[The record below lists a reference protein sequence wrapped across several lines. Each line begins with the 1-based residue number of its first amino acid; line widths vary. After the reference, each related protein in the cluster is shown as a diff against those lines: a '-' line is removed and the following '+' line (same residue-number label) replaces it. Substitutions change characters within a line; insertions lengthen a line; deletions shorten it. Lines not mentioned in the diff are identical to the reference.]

1 MPKFIIAGP
10 VGKSTFVALGF
21 PGGRWQCWGSRFLG
35 GIVYVFLKGNQT
47 VRTFSG
53 KAEYFGAGVCVVPSL
68 LMSLLYTMVL
78 LGQALDVQYL
88 AFVTSF
94 GAVVR

>member
-1 MPKFIIAGP
+1 MTEFIVTGP
-10 VGKSTFVALGF
+10 VGESTFVALGF
-21 PGGRWQCWGSRFLG
+21 PWGRRQCWASRFLG
-35 GIVYVFLKGNQT
+35 EIVYVFLKSNQT

-53 KAEYFGAGVCVVPSL
+53 KVECFGAGVFVVPSL
-68 LMSLLYTMVL
+68 LMSLLYTVVL
-78 LGQALDVQYL
+78 LGQGLDVQHL